1 MRYVTTALVCLMLS
15 SAWSPLL
22 AATDEPPALARNPFS
37 RPPSEVPRVRDSVVE
52 RISGEGITLD
62 LQATMISDMSRLA
75 NVAGRILRPGDEI
88 EGYELIAVYE
98 QYAVFRRN
106 NEMMTVY
113 VKPHL
118 AEDDE

>member
-1 MRYVTTALVCLMLS
+1 MF
-15 SAWSPLL
+15 
-22 AATDEPPALARNPFS
+22 AAANEPPTLVHNPFS
-37 RPPSEVPRVRDSVVE
+37 RPSSEVTRERASIIERVDSD
-52 RISGEGITLD
+52 GATLD
-62 LQATMISDMSRLA
+62 LQATMIGGTNRLA
-75 NVAGRILRPGDEI
+75 NVAGRILKPGDEI

-106 NEMMTVY
+106 NEMMTVF